1 MITGKQMYLM
11 GIDPGF
17 SGAIAVLDKD
27 LKIDF
32 VMDMPIIKVGKK
44 RELDEAKLGMI
55 FKMWK
60 AKPITVGLEKS
71 QTMPNQG
78 IVSSGRYMAS
88 YGFLRGLCVG
98 NGIPYHL
105 IQPQSWKKVMMPDM
119 GKEKGASI
127 QKVSQLYPELSLT
140 RVKDHG
146 IADAVLI
153 ARYLRKNILDGT
165 AISGKG

>member
-1 MITGKQMYLM
+1 M

-17 SGAIAVLDKD
+17 SGALAVLDCD
-27 LKIDF
+27 LKIEF

-44 RELDEAKLGMI
+44 RELDEARLSVI
-55 FKMWK
+55 FKMWRSK
-60 AKPITVGLEKS
+60 SINVALEKS

-105 IQPQSWKKVMMPDM
+105 IQPQTWKKAMMPDM

-146 IADAVLI
+146 IADAILI
-153 ARYLRKNILDGT
+153 ARYLKLSISNGTKSSSDG
-165 AISGKG
+165 

>member
-1 MITGKQMYLM
+1 MYIL

-17 SGAIAVLDKD
+17 SGAIAVLDPD

-44 RELDEAKLGMI
+44 RELDEAKLGSI
-55 FKMWK
+55 FKMWHGK
-60 AKPITVGLEKS
+60 DITVGLEKS

-78 IVSSGRYMAS
+78 VVSSGRYMAS

-105 IQPQSWKKVMMPDM
+105 IQPQSWKKAMMPDM
-119 GKEKGASI
+119 GREKGASI
-127 QKVSQLYPELSLT
+127 QKVTQLYPDLSLT

-153 ARYLRKNILDGT
+153 ARYLRLNILNGTTISKDG
-165 AISGKG
+165 

>member
-1 MITGKQMYLM
+1 M

-17 SGAIAVLDKD
+17 SGALAVLDD
-27 LKIDF
+27 ELNLEF
-32 VMDMPIIKVGKK
+32 VMDMPIIMVGKK
-44 RELDEAKLGMI
+44 RELNESKLSTI
-55 FKMWK
+55 FSRWRLRPMT
-60 AKPITVGLEKS
+60 IGIEKS

-78 IVSSGRYMAS
+78 VVSSGRYMAS

-105 IQPQSWKKVMMPDM
+105 IRPQSWKKAMMPDM

-127 QKVSQLYPELSLT
+127 QKVMQIYPELQLT

-146 IADAVLI
+146 IADAILI
-153 ARYLRKNILDGT
+153 ARYLRLNILDGT
-165 AISGKG
+165 TISKDG

>member
-1 MITGKQMYLM
+1 MYIM
-11 GIDPGF
+11 GIAPGF
-17 SGAIAVLDKD
+17 SGAIAVLDPD
-27 LKIDF
+27 LKVDS

-44 RELDEAKLGMI
+44 RELDEARLADL
-55 FKMWK
+55 FKMWQGK
-60 AKPITVGLEKS
+60 SITVGLEKS

-105 IQPQSWKKVMMPDM
+105 IQPQSWKKAMMPDM

-127 QKVSQLYPELSLT
+127 QKVSQLHPELTLT

-153 ARYLRKNILDGT
+153 ARYLRKNILNGT
-165 AISGKG
+165 AISGTG

>member
-1 MITGKQMYLM
+1 MYIM

-17 SGAIAVLDKD
+17 SGALAVLDSD
-27 LKIDF
+27 LKIEF

-44 RELDEAKLGMI
+44 RELDEARLSVI
-55 FKMWK
+55 FKMWRSK
-60 AKPITVGLEKS
+60 SINVALEKS

-105 IQPQSWKKVMMPDM
+105 IQPQTWKKAMMPDM

-127 QKVSQLYPELSLT
+127 QKGAQLYPELSLT

-146 IADAVLI
+146 IADAILI
-153 ARYLRKNILDGT
+153 ARYLKLSISNGTKSSSDG
-165 AISGKG
+165 

>member
-1 MITGKQMYLM
+1 MQTM

-17 SGAIAVLDKD
+17 SGALAVLDD
-27 LKIDF
+27 ELNLEF
-32 VMDMPIIKVGKK
+32 VMDMPIIMVGKK
-44 RELDEAKLGMI
+44 RELNESKLSTI
-55 FKMWK
+55 FSRWRLRPMT
-60 AKPITVGLEKS
+60 IGIEKS

-78 IVSSGRYMAS
+78 VVSSGRYMAS

-105 IQPQSWKKVMMPDM
+105 IRPQSWKKAMMPDM

-127 QKVSQLYPELSLT
+127 QKVMQIYPELQLT

-146 IADAVLI
+146 IADAILI
-153 ARYLRKNILDGT
+153 ARYLRLNILDGT
-165 AISGKG
+165 TISKDG

>member
-1 MITGKQMYLM
+1 MYIM

-17 SGAIAVLDKD
+17 SGALAVLDSD
-27 LKIDF
+27 LKIEF

-44 RELDEAKLGMI
+44 RELDEARLSVI
-55 FKMWK
+55 FKMWRSK
-60 AKPITVGLEKS
+60 SINVALEKS

-105 IQPQSWKKVMMPDM
+105 IQPQTWKKAMMPDM

-153 ARYLRKNILDGT
+153 ARYLRKNILDGSAT
-165 AISGKG
+165 PGEG

>member
-1 MITGKQMYLM
+1 MYIM

-17 SGAIAVLDKD
+17 SGALAVLDSD
-27 LKIDF
+27 LKIEF

-44 RELDEAKLGMI
+44 RELDEARLSVI
-55 FKMWK
+55 FKMWRSK
-60 AKPITVGLEKS
+60 SINVALEKS

-78 IVSSGRYMAS
+78 IVSRGRYMAS

-105 IQPQSWKKVMMPDM
+105 IQPQTWKKAMMPDM

-146 IADAVLI
+146 IADAILI
-153 ARYLRKNILDGT
+153 ARYLKLSISNGTKSSSDG
-165 AISGKG
+165 

>member
-1 MITGKQMYLM
+1 MHIM

-17 SGAIAVLDKD
+17 SGALAVLDSD

-32 VMDMPIIKVGKK
+32 VMDMPILMVGKK
-44 RELDEAKLGMI
+44 RELDEAKLSDI
-55 FKMWK
+55 FSRWRLRPMM
-60 AKPITVGLEKS
+60 VGLEKS

-78 IVSSGRYMAS
+78 IVSSGRYMSS

-105 IQPQSWKKVMMPDM
+105 IQPQSWKKAMMPDM

-127 QKVSQLYPELSLT
+127 QKVTQIYPELSLT
-140 RVKDHG
+140 TVKDHG

-153 ARYLRKNILDGT
+153 ARYLRLNILNGTTISKDG
-165 AISGKG
+165 

>member
-1 MITGKQMYLM
+1 MYIM

-17 SGAIAVLDKD
+17 SGAIAVLDPD
-27 LKIDF
+27 LKVDS

-44 RELDEAKLGMI
+44 RELDEARLADL
-55 FKMWK
+55 FKMWQGK
-60 AKPITVGLEKS
+60 SITVGLEKS

-105 IQPQSWKKVMMPDM
+105 IQPQSWKKAMMPDM

-127 QKVSQLYPELSLT
+127 QKVSQLHPELTLT

-146 IADAVLI
+146 IADAVII
-153 ARYLRKNILDGT
+153 AIYLRKNILNGT
-165 AISGKG
+165 AISGTG

>member
-1 MITGKQMYLM
+1 M

-17 SGAIAVLDKD
+17 SGALAVLDSD
-27 LKIDF
+27 LKIEF

-44 RELDEAKLGMI
+44 RELDEARLSVI
-55 FKMWK
+55 FKMWRSK
-60 AKPITVGLEKS
+60 SINVALEKS

-105 IQPQSWKKVMMPDM
+105 IQPQTWKKAMMPDM

-146 IADAVLI
+146 IADAILI
-153 ARYLRKNILDGT
+153 ARYLKLSISNGTTSSSDG
-165 AISGKG
+165 

>member
-1 MITGKQMYLM
+1 MYIM

-17 SGAIAVLDKD
+17 SGALAVLDSD
-27 LKIDF
+27 LKIEF

-44 RELDEAKLGMI
+44 RELDEARLSVI
-55 FKMWK
+55 FKMWRSK
-60 AKPITVGLEKS
+60 SINVALEKS

-105 IQPQSWKKVMMPDM
+105 IQPQTWKKAMMPDM

-146 IADAVLI
+146 IADAILI
-153 ARYLRKNILDGT
+153 ARYLKLSISNGTKSSSDG
-165 AISGKG
+165 

>member
-1 MITGKQMYLM
+1 MHIM

-17 SGAIAVLDKD
+17 SGALAVLDSD

-32 VMDMPIIKVGKK
+32 VMDMPILMVGKK
-44 RELDEAKLGMI
+44 RELDEAKLSDI
-55 FKMWK
+55 FSRWRLRPMM
-60 AKPITVGLEKS
+60 VGLEKS

-78 IVSSGRYMAS
+78 IVSTGRYMAS
-88 YGFLRGLCVG
+88 YGFLRGICIG

-105 IQPQSWKKVMMPDM
+105 IQPQSWKKAMMPDM

-127 QKVSQLYPELSLT
+127 QKVMQIYPDLELT

-146 IADAVLI
+146 IADAILI
-153 ARYLRKNILDGT
+153 ARYLRLYILNGTTISKDG
-165 AISGKG
+165 

>member
-1 MITGKQMYLM
+1 MYIM

-17 SGAIAVLDKD
+17 SGALAVLDSD
-27 LKIDF
+27 LKIEF

-44 RELDEAKLGMI
+44 RELDEARLSVI
-55 FKMWK
+55 FKMWRSK
-60 AKPITVGLEKS
+60 SINVALEKS

-105 IQPQSWKKVMMPDM
+105 IQPQTSKKAMMPDM

-146 IADAVLI
+146 IADAILI
-153 ARYLRKNILDGT
+153 ARYLKLSISNGTKSSSDG
-165 AISGKG
+165 

>member
-1 MITGKQMYLM
+1 MHIM

-17 SGAIAVLDKD
+17 SGALAVLDSD

-32 VMDMPIIKVGKK
+32 VMDMPILMVGKK
-44 RELDEAKLGMI
+44 RELDEAKLSDI
-55 FKMWK
+55 FSRWRLRPMM
-60 AKPITVGLEKS
+60 VGLEKS

-78 IVSSGRYMAS
+78 IVSSGRYMSS

-105 IQPQSWKKVMMPDM
+105 IQPQSWKKAMMPDM

-127 QKVSQLYPELSLT
+127 QKVTQIYPELSLT

-153 ARYLRKNILDGT
+153 ARYLRLNILNGTTISKDG
-165 AISGKG
+165 